1 MKIKLLLCLSFI
13 QVQASDKVLLVSGFP
28 SDGIEL
34 LDLSKNISCLNKLPP
49 TPNAVVSNFGGLI
62 DNNTLLI
69 CGGSYVGNRFDTCHT
84 LNLPNGEHFV
94 ESASLN
100 IGRCCGDS
108 VQFNDHEILV
118 AGGLDNL
125 SNFPMKTEL
134 VSHGSTRPGPT
145 LPYSV
150 LSPCM
155 VRLNNSIIALT
166 GGYNQDDV
174 FDTISFYHQDTGKWL
189 NGPPMPVPKYDH
201 GCATMVL
208 DGSEYL
214 VLAGGTSY
222 YAANSDSVEILDLA
236 TNQWTHGPALPGYRY
251 ALALVQAETK
261 DRLYAIGGVGNG
273 TFLDLVLEMHCSK
286 GLESCQWK
294 PKQQLLNPRAYFL
307 AIPIANALISCE
319 DDEE

>member
-1 MKIKLLLCLSFI
+1 
-13 QVQASDKVLLVSGFP
+13 
-28 SDGIEL
+28 
-34 LDLSKNISCLNKLPP
+34 
-49 TPNAVVSNFGGLI
+49 
-62 DNNTLLI
+62 
-69 CGGSYVGNRFDTCHT
+69 
-84 LNLPNGEHFV
+84 
-94 ESASLN
+94 
-100 IGRCCGDS
+100 
-108 VQFNDHEILV
+108 
-118 AGGLDNL
+118 
-125 SNFPMKTEL
+125 
-134 VSHGSTRPGPT
+134 
-145 LPYSV
+145 
-150 LSPCM
+150 
-155 VRLNNSIIALT
+155 
-166 GGYNQDDV
+166 
-174 FDTISFYHQDTGKWL
+174 
-189 NGPPMPVPKYDH
+189 MPVPKYDH

-222 YAANSDSVEILDLA
+222 YAANSDSVEILNLT

-273 TFLDLVLEMHCSK
+273 TFLDMVLEMHCSK